1 MTFLIK
7 VLNKLKQPESLPE
20 ISDSKKIEIDYKY
33 WRIRIFYSMYIGY
46 AVYYFTRKSFTFVMP
61 NIATELNL
69 DKTSL
74 GWIGSVLAISYGV
87 SKFISGI
94 LSDQANARYFMAIG
108 LIATGIINLL
118 FGLSSSFWVFVLL
131 WALNG
136 WFQGFGWPPCAKFL
150 SYWYAQSERGR
161 WWGVW
166 NTSHNLGGAIIP
178 VIIVFFANLYGWRY
192 AMMLN
197 GFFAILIGFWLI
209 NRLRDTPE
217 SLGLPTIEKYKN
229 EIINKNHESENKL
242 PLKEI
247 FFKYIF
253 KNKYIWLLACAYFFI
268 YIVRIVMNDW
278 TMPFLIEKKGYE
290 NSTTAGSV
298 IAAFEVGGFFGSIVA
313 GWFSDVLFKGGRGFV
328 NFIFAL
334 CMTLA
339 IALFWQLSAGK
350 IWLDTI
356 LVGLIGFFV
365 FGPQMLI
372 GIAAVELS
380 HKKAAATST
389 GFIGWI
395 GYLGAFVA
403 GGPVGII
410 LDKWGWES
418 FFITLISCSAIAL
431 FFLLFLIKAKNY
443 SSLEA
448 KN

>member
-1 MTFLIK
+1 MSFVCKI
-7 VLNKLKQPESLPE
+7 LNKFKQPTALPE
-20 ISDSKKIEIDYKY
+20 VIDPKKIDIDYKY

-61 NIATELNL
+61 NIASDLQL
-69 DKTSL
+69 DKGSL
-74 GWIGSVLAISYGV
+74 GWIGSVLAISYGI
-87 SKFISGI
+87 SKFVSGI
-94 LSDQANARYFMAIG
+94 LSDRANARYFMAFG
-108 LIATGIINLL
+108 LMATGVLNIL
-118 FGLSSSFWVFVLL
+118 FGLSSYFWLFVFF

-178 VIIVFFANLYGWRY
+178 IIIVFLANIYGWRY
-192 AMMLN
+192 AMMIN
-197 GFFAILIGFWLI
+197 GFFAILIGIFLA

-217 SLGLPTIEKYKN
+217 SLGLPSIEKYKN
-229 EIINKNHESENKL
+229 EEKNIINDQNNKS
-242 PLKEI
+242 LKEI

-253 KNKYIWLLACAYFFI
+253 KNKYIWLLAFAYFFV

-278 TMPFLIEKKGYE
+278 TMPYLIEKKGYS
-290 NSTTAGSV
+290 NSTTAGTV

-313 GWFSDVLFKGGRGFV
+313 GWFSDVIFKGGRGYV
-328 NFIFAL
+328 NFLFAL
-334 CMTLA
+334 LMG
-339 IALFWQLSAGK
+339 IFIVFFWQLSAGY

-356 LVGLIGFFV
+356 LVGAIGFFV

-403 GGPVGII
+403 GGPVGMI
-410 LDKWGWES
+410 LDKFGWES
-418 FFITLISCSAIAL
+418 FFITLITCSAISI
-431 FFLLFLIKAKNY
+431 FFLAFLIKAKAY
-443 SSLEA
+443 QE
-448 KN
+448 K

>member
-1 MTFLIK
+1 MTIVCK
-7 VLNKLKQPESLPE
+7 ILNKFKQPTALPE
-20 ISDSKKIEIDYKY
+20 VTDPSKIDIDYKY

-46 AVYYFTRKSFTFVMP
+46 AVYYFTRKSFTFAIP
-61 NIATELNL
+61 NIASDLQL
-69 DKTSL
+69 DKGSL
-74 GWIGSVLAISYGV
+74 GWIGSVLAISYGI
-87 SKFISGI
+87 SKFVSGI
-94 LSDQANARYFMAIG
+94 LSDQANARYFMAFG
-108 LIATGIINLL
+108 LIATGILNIL
-118 FGLSSSFWVFVLL
+118 FGLSSYFWLFVFF

-150 SYWYAQSERGR
+150 SYWYSQSERGR

-178 VIIVFFANLYGWRY
+178 IIIVFLSNLYGWRY
-192 AMMLN
+192 AMMIN
-197 GFFAILIGFWLI
+197 GIFAILIGVWLA

-217 SLGLPTIEKYKN
+217 SLGLPSIEKYKN
-229 EIINKNHESENKL
+229 EEKNSIIDSNREKS
-242 PLKEI
+242 LKEI

-253 KNKYIWLLACAYFFI
+253 KNKYIWLLACAYFFV

-278 TMPFLIEKKGYE
+278 TMPYLIEKKGYN
-290 NSTTAGSV
+290 NSTTAGTV

-313 GWFSDVLFKGGRGFV
+313 GWFSDVIFKGGRGFV
-328 NFIFAL
+328 NFLFAL
-334 CMTLA
+334 LMA
-339 IALFWQLSAGK
+339 IFIVFFWQVSAGK

-356 LVGLIGFFV
+356 LVGAIGFFV

-403 GGPVGII
+403 GGPVGMI
-410 LDKWGWES
+410 LDKFGWES
-418 FFITLISCSAIAL
+418 FFITLVTCSGISI
-431 FFLLFLIKAKNY
+431 FFLAFLIKAKAY
-443 SSLEA
+443 QE
-448 KN
+448 KQE

>member
-1 MTFLIK
+1 MTFVCKI
-7 VLNKLKQPESLPE
+7 LNKFKQPTALPE
-20 ISDSKKIEIDYKY
+20 VTDPNKIDIDYKY

-46 AVYYFTRKSFTFVMP
+46 AVYYFTRKSFTFAIP
-61 NIATELNL
+61 NISSDLHL
-69 DKTSL
+69 DKGSL
-74 GWIGSVLAISYGV
+74 GWIGSVLAISYGI
-87 SKFISGI
+87 SKFVSGI
-94 LSDQANARYFMAIG
+94 LSDQANARYFMACG
-108 LIATGIINLL
+108 LIATGILNIL
-118 FGLSSSFWVFVLL
+118 FGLSSYFWLFVLF

-150 SYWYAQSERGR
+150 SYWYSQSERGR

-178 VIIVFFANLYGWRY
+178 IIIVFLSNLFGWRY

-197 GFFAILIGFWLI
+197 GIFAILIGIWLA

-229 EIINKNHESENKL
+229 EEKNNIIDLNNDKSF
-242 PLKEI
+242 KEI

-253 KNKYIWLLACAYFFI
+253 KNKYIWILACAYFFV

-278 TMPFLIEKKGYE
+278 TMPYLIEKKGYT
-290 NSTTAGSV
+290 NSTTAGFV
-298 IAAFEVGGFFGSIVA
+298 IAAFEIGGFFGSIVA
-313 GWFSDVLFKGGRGFV
+313 GWLSDVIFKGGRGFV
-328 NFIFAL
+328 NCLFAFL
-334 CMTLA
+334 MA
-339 IALFWQLSAGK
+339 ICIVFFWQVSAGK

-356 LVGLIGFFV
+356 LVGAIGFFV

-403 GGPVGII
+403 GGPVGMI
-410 LDKWGWES
+410 LDKFGWES
-418 FFITLISCSAIAL
+418 FFITLITCSSISI
-431 FFLLFLIKAKNY
+431 FFLAFLIKAKAY
-443 SSLEA
+443 QE
-448 KN
+448 KQE

>member
-1 MTFLIK
+1 MTFFSNI
-7 VLNKLKQPESLPE
+7 LNKLKQPSALAE
-20 ISDSKKIEIDYKY
+20 ITDPNKIDIDYKY

-61 NIATELNL
+61 NIASDLHL
-69 DKTSL
+69 DKASL
-74 GWIGSVLAISYGV
+74 GWIGSVLAISYGI
-87 SKFISGI
+87 SKFVSGI
-94 LSDQANARYFMAIG
+94 ISDQANARYFMAIG
-108 LIATGIINLL
+108 LIATGLLNIL
-118 FGLSSSFWVFVLL
+118 FGFSSYFWLFVFF

-136 WFQGFGWPPCAKFL
+136 WFQGFGWPPCAKFV
-150 SYWYAQSERGR
+150 SYWYSQSERGR

-178 VIIVFFANLYGWRY
+178 VIIVFIANIYGWRS
-192 AMMLN
+192 AMIIN
-197 GFFAILIGFWLI
+197 GVFAIVIGLWLM

-217 SLGLPTIEKYKN
+217 SLGLPTIEKYKKEVSVKTN
-229 EIINKNHESENKL
+229 TQEDTL

-253 KNKYIWLLACAYFFI
+253 KNKFIWLLACAYFFV

-278 TMPFLIEKKGYE
+278 TMPFLIEKKGYA
-290 NSTTAGSV
+290 NSATAGTV
-298 IAAFEVGGFFGSIVA
+298 IAAFEIGGFFGSIVA
-313 GWFSDVLFKGGRGFV
+313 GWFSDVIFKGGRGFV
-328 NFIFAL
+328 NFLFAL
-334 CMTLA
+334 LMT
-339 IALFWQLSAGK
+339 IFIVIFWQASTGQ

-356 LVGLIGFFV
+356 LVGAIGFFV

-418 FFITLISCSAIAL
+418 FFVTLITCSALAL
-431 FFLLFLIKAKNY
+431 FFLTFLIKAKAF
-443 SSLEA
+443 SE
-448 KN
+448 KK